1 MLNWLL
7 LLLLM
12 CRKMYSRDPLID
24 AGNRQLA
31 LVLERILNQLCVGE
45 RRLFG
50 AVMKDRNL
58 SLNESVWIK
67 NIENKNIFFLYK
79 FKLKFKVQVAI
90 RNIFLKSNDCAT
102 YVWLEYGG
110 GALLMTIFSAT
121 FRSSSMHGSFADRW
135 WPASSY
141 CDCCDGL

>member
-1 MLNWLL
+1 MLNWLLL

-31 LVLERILNQLCVGE
+31 LVLERILNQLGVGE

-58 SLNESVWIK
+58 SLNESV
-67 NIENKNIFFLYK
+67 
-79 FKLKFKVQVAI
+79 
-90 RNIFLKSNDCAT
+90 
-102 YVWLEYGG
+102 
-110 GALLMTIFSAT
+110 
-121 FRSSSMHGSFADRW
+121 
-135 WPASSY
+135 
-141 CDCCDGL
+141 